1 MNALHRDLGD
11 LHSAP
16 AVEPVPQ
23 REGEPKPEMNG
34 VKKSD
39 GAILP
44 SKRAN
49 KGTGV
54 PAEPVEGRASA
65 KGESGIQLRLQRSGA
80 AESVAPAASEGGGS
94 GDEGGD

>member
-1 MNALHRDLGD
+1 
-11 LHSAP
+11 
-16 AVEPVPQ
+16 
-23 REGEPKPEMNG
+23 MNG

-65 KGESGIQLRLQRSGA
+65 KGNPGSSSGSRSGA

>member
-39 GAILP
+39 GAILCAGQHP
-44 SKRAN
+44 DRVGWSPTGARVGGAISKSGGNASLA
-49 KGTGV
+49 GV
-54 PAEPVEGRASA
+54 S
-65 KGESGIQLRLQRSGA
+65 
-80 AESVAPAASEGGGS
+80 
-94 GDEGGD
+94 